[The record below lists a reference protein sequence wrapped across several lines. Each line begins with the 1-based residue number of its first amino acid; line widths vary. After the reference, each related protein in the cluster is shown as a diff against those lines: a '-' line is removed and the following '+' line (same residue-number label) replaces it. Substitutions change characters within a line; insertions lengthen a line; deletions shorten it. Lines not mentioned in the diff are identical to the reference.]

1 MAENRLARDL
11 ESRET
16 TQRKQSWAPPSLI
29 PDPAPSKDWKFRWV
43 RTSITGQADHM
54 NVSAKLREMW
64 VPCRA
69 EDHPEMQMYSDPT
82 SNSRFQGN
90 IEVGGLLLCKAP
102 RDMVDERNAYYAK
115 QTQAQAEAVDNT
127 LMRQSDA
134 RMPIFKER
142 RSDVS
147 TGRRN
152 T

>member
-43 RTSITGQADHM
+43 RTSVTGQADHM